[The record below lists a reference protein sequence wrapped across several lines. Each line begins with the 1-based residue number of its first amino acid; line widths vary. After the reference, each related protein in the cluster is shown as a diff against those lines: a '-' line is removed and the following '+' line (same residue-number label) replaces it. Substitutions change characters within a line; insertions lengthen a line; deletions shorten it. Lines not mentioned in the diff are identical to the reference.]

1 MWHKW
6 ARMPK
11 KSSKKSDVS
20 FDSLPEED
28 DDETSIPGQIKT
40 PGGKKSKKE
49 GSSKSKKSP
58 NSSKGGSSK
67 SGKSDSYT
75 EGTETASY
83 TGGYTGTAN
92 GTGKSITSKSG
103 DYYSESGYS
112 GSDDEGSDDG
122 YSGSECTATTTKS
135 SKRSGY
141 TEEADEEE
149 EEWTMEH
156 LKLLYLISKYAVTAQ
171 TAEDKEGW
179 IRETPLLVLIYEGVV
194 AGALDYDYAPCS
206 MMMGKRNVWMN
217 VSQEG
222 KDDLDDMRERGA
234 LNGLKLQVRVCILM
248 HARTCVCCM
257 FARRPGVRAVPG
269 CLRWCGAVCE
279 RPDEG

>member
-1 MWHKW
+1 
-6 ARMPK
+6 MPK

-67 SGKSDSYT
+67 LGKSDSYT

-92 GTGKSITSKSG
+92 GMGKSITSKSG

-122 YSGSECTATTTKS
+122 YSGSECTSTTTKS
-135 SKRSGY
+135 RRQPRNKIWNSRSY
-141 TEEADEEE
+141 ATDDQLSA
-149 EEWTMEH
+149 H
-156 LKLLYLISKYAVTAQ
+156 L
-171 TAEDKEGW
+171 
-179 IRETPLLVLIYEGVV
+179 
-194 AGALDYDYAPCS
+194 S
-206 MMMGKRNVWMN
+206 MY
-217 VSQEG
+217 
-222 KDDLDDMRERGA
+222 
-234 LNGLKLQVRVCILM
+234 
-248 HARTCVCCM
+248 
-257 FARRPGVRAVPG
+257 
-269 CLRWCGAVCE
+269 
-279 RPDEG
+279 